1 MALQRMVLL
10 LLGLLILGGL
20 GYMLAAWT
28 PPRWPRM
35 QAAFV
40 RIGDAV
46 ISLAIALIG
55 TWLVVVV
62 LRAFGWWPMP
72 N

>member
-1 MALQRMVLL
+1 MTLKRMVLL
-10 LLGLLILGGL
+10 LLGLLILGGI
-20 GYMLAAWT
+20 GYLMAAYT
-28 PPRWPRM
+28 PTRWHRV

-46 ISLAIALIG
+46 ISLSIALVGLWI
-55 TWLVVVV
+55 VVAV
-62 LRAFGWWPMP
+62 LRAFHWWPTP